1 MSERLEIEHAQDTEL
16 KKELGKVNWPIDY
29 GIITVKV
36 RDSKPTLITIE
47 RTVKMD

>member
-1 MSERLEIEHAQDTEL
+1 MTDRLVIQSEQDTSL
-16 KKELGKVNWPIDY
+16 KKELEKVEWPVDY

-36 RDSKPTLITIE
+36 RDGKPSLVTIE